1 MTQQLALLGEA
12 VPILIDTVQGS
23 TVSSAGVTTI
33 SVPAHADRDL
43 IVAWGANR
51 TATPSST
58 PSDSVGGVWNT
69 LTSAVANTGS
79 ANDRSMTVA
88 SCRSD
93 GQART
98 VTFAGPSASASVLPY
113 SGCMIWR
120 NARGIGSAQGAN
132 TFTGTGGAT
141 ITAPALISLT
151 QPPSVIMVF
160 TYITAIASGPADWT
174 IVDGMAYTQYARA
187 WAGGSFG
194 LSVTLLNISCS
205 VELY

>member
-1 MTQQLALLGEA
+1 MTQQLALLGDA

-23 TVSSAGVTTI
+23 LLSSAGVTTI
-33 SVPAHADRDL
+33 TVPTHADRDL

-51 TATPSST
+51 TDTPSGT
-58 PSDSVGGVWNT
+58 PTDSVGGVWNT
-69 LTSAVANTGS
+69 LTDASASTDS

-98 VTFAGPSASASVLPY
+98 ITFDGPSASASGLPY

-120 NARGIGSAQGAN
+120 NVRNIGSAVGVS
-132 TFTGTGGAT
+132 TFSSTGVTT
-141 ITAPALISLT
+141 ISAPALSLT

-160 TYITAIASGPADWT
+160 TYITAITAGPADWS
-174 IVDGMAYTQYARA
+174 IQNGMAYVRYART
-187 WAGGSFG
+187 WSGGSFD
-194 LSVTLLNISCS
+194 LSVLLLNISCS
-205 VELY
+205 VELF